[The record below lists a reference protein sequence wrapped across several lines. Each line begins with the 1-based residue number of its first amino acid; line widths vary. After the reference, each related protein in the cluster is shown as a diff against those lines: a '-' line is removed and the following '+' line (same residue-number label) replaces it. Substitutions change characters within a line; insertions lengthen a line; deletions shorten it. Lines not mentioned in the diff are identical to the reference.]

1 MSMLCSTSRTSLNYT
16 ARHRPGHS
24 RSGSLMAQELDM
36 FMDKKAIIKRLQK
49 LMLDVKDLE
58 TKRFIS
64 RTISFIDS
72 QESRK

>member
-1 MSMLCSTSRTSLNYT
+1 
-16 ARHRPGHS
+16 
-24 RSGSLMAQELDM
+24 MAQELDM
-36 FMDKKAIIKRLQK
+36 FMDKKTIIKRLQK

-72 QESRK
+72 QEARK